1 MLNRVRIDALP
12 AHGLIG
18 ENRSIGIGA
27 VDPGIEI
34 SRPFLRVGFLQVG
47 NGSWLYILVGNF
59 QHPLLKTQ
67 PARLRLRLERSFFFW
82 WQIECDSHNCS
93 PYVFRLT
100 QSPHIGGLGSAQ
112 WLNEAHAAHLVLVAR
127 RLGEDAAAGI
137 AEVTRTVEFADVPGD
152 FGAHAVDGADEIA
165 VGDGVG
171 GLLQL
176 PQILAET
183 GDGGRGVE
191 DDLGAGQSQ
200 SARAFGELAV
210 VADVDAD
217 FDEAEVEDG
226 EAEVAGA
233 EVELLPEAGRDVRD
247 VGLAVLAE
255 EAAVVVDDGGGVV
268 VDACLLDFV
277 DGHDEGNVILLRQIL
292 HEADGG
298 SVGDGLGEI
307 VPAGGLLGAEV
318 GPVEDLLEA
327 DDLRAGPGGLLDISD
342 VLIDHGLFGDLKRGV
357 RRGGVGGLNQR
368 TANDTSHENSL
379 DRQG

>member
-1 MLNRVRIDALP
+1 MGSGLDQ
-12 AHGLIG
+12 GLIHVGAAVAEELPGFADFGNHIEVEVGG
-18 ENRSIGIGA
+18 E
-27 VDPGIEI
+27 D
-34 SRPFLRVGFLQVG
+34 F
-47 NGSWLYILVGNF
+47 
-59 QHPLLKTQ
+59 
-67 PARLRLRLERSFFFW
+67 
-82 WQIECDSHNCS
+82 
-93 PYVFRLT
+93 VF
-100 QSPHIGGLGSAQ
+100 
-112 WLNEAHAAHLVLVAR
+112 VAR

-137 AEVTRTVEFADVPGD
+137 AEIARAVEFADIPRG

-200 SARAFGELAV
+200 SARAFGEVAV

-247 VGLAVLAE
+247 VALAVLAE

-342 VLIDHGLFGDLKRGV
+342 VLIDHGLLGGGKRGV
-357 RRGGVGGLNQR
+357 RRGGVSGLNQR
-368 TANDTSHENSL
+368 TANDARHENSL
-379 DRQG
+379 DYQLCGLAAVEKCDGVYYERSVTGAQARGCGRQPVIVENPLNDQAPRVVSRCDRTCQQDYADFSLCGDRHCRYRAGGTVWSDGG